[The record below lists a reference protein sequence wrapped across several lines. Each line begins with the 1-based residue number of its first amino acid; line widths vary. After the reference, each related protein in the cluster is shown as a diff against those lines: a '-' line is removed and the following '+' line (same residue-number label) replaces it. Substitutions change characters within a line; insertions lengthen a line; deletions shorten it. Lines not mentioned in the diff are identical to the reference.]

1 MKLARP
7 VPFVLIFLWL
17 MAAGGCVPKE
27 HIQENVC
34 HLVLE
39 EGKGFTVKDPAR
51 TVKAGSDV
59 TYEIALE
66 EGYQLLG
73 VDYDGGYETDY
84 DSDGNSAS
92 VVLHNI
98 KYSETICLQV
108 ERGKYDICYHAN
120 GGTPL
125 EGKKEMVRLFYRG
138 THLRINTSVG
148 TELFV
153 REGYTQIGWNTE
165 ADGSGIRIG
174 LGSRV
179 EWTEGLA
186 LFAQWIPWTE
196 GSCFSYE
203 EEGGFAVITGYDGEE
218 EILCVPA
225 SLYGIPVRS
234 VAENAFAGAKCKT
247 VVLPPGLYEME
258 KWAFRGS
265 SLEELYFYDDI
276 QRISDYAFSECGS
289 FSTLHINA
297 VEPPVYCGN
306 YFATFSDKYDRL
318 LSLKDKKKIVLFS
331 GSSARFGYDSAV
343 LEQAFSEYRVINMG
357 VFAYSPALP
366 QLELIL
372 NCMGEGDILI
382 DSPEFDA
389 ANRQFCSQKE
399 LDYAVFAMME
409 ENYDAFAGLDI
420 REFTQ
425 VFTAFTAYQTAR
437 RDMEG
442 KSYEVSPSDF
452 DEDGNPVEEAS
463 YNEYGDYVLYRPN
476 SAEEKPVYGLE
487 VNYTVNAFPK
497 ETYIQSINNI
507 FQKFLDREVKVYFTY
522 SPRNRYALS
531 EESTREERAG
541 LHQYLK
547 ENLVVPVI
555 SEIEDSL
562 YSGVYLYGTDNHLS
576 TEGVKLRTEKII
588 EEIRVQM
595 QKEEAVS

>member
-1 MKLARP
+1 MKQTKP
-7 VPFVLIFLWL
+7 VPFVLILLWL
-17 MAAGGCVPKE
+17 TAAGGCVPRE
-27 HIQENVC
+27 PVQENIC

-39 EGKGFTVKDPAR
+39 EGEGFIVKDPVR
-51 TVKAGSDV
+51 TVKAGSDLAF
-59 TYEIALE
+59 EIALE
-66 EGYQLLG
+66 DGYQLSG
-73 VDYDGGYETDY
+73 TDYGGEYETDY
-84 DSDGNSAS
+84 GSDGNTVS
-92 VVLHNI
+92 VVLRNI
-98 KYSETICLQV
+98 KYSETVCLQV
-108 ERGKYDICYHAN
+108 EKGEYEICYHAN

-125 EGKKEMVRLFYRG
+125 EGKEETVRLYYRG

-148 TELFV
+148 TELFA
-153 REGYTQIGWNTE
+153 RKGYTQIGWNTE
-165 ADGSGIRIG
+165 ADGSGIQIG

-179 EWTEGLA
+179 EWREGLT

-196 GSCFSYE
+196 ESCFSYE

-225 SLYGIPVRS
+225 SLDGLAVRS

-276 QRISDYAFSECGS
+276 QKISDYTFSECGS
-289 FSTLHINA
+289 FRTLHINA
-297 VEPPVYCGN
+297 AIQPVYCGN
-306 YFATFSDKYDRL
+306 YFSTFSDKYDRL
-318 LSLKDKKKIVLFS
+318 LSLKDEKKIVLFS
-331 GSSARFGYDSAV
+331 GSSTRFGYDSV
-343 LEQAFSEYRVINMG
+343 MLDEAFPQYQVVNMG

-437 RDMEG
+437 RDLKG

-463 YNEYGDYVLYRPN
+463 YNAYGDYILYRPN
-476 SAEEKPVYGLE
+476 AEEDKPIYGLE
-487 VNYTVNAFPK
+487 VNYTVNAFPE
-497 ETYIQSINNI
+497 ETYIRSINQI
-507 FQKFLDREVKVYFTY
+507 FRRFLDRGVKVYFTY

-531 EESTREERAG
+531 EESTREERAR

-547 ENLVVPVI
+547 EKLIVPVI
-555 SEIEDSL
+555 SEMEDSL

-588 EEIRVQM
+588 EELRVQM
-595 QKEEAVS
+595 QKEDAL